1 MTSQKPETVVCDSM
15 LYEALRIARVPDRLS
30 LNAYKEVHEM
40 AGTNVNTRLDEF
52 EKVIDANVRY
62 VRWGIGIL
70 VSLFTIFVSLIAI
83 FSTYLV
89 SMLNR

>member
-1 MTSQKPETVVCDSM
+1 MANQKSETVYCDSM
-15 LYEALRIARVPDRLS
+15 LYEALRIARVPDRLA

-52 EKVIDANVRY
+52 EKRIDANVRY

-70 VSLFTIFVSLIAI
+70 ISLFTIFASLIAI
-83 FSTYLV
+83 FSTHLG